1 MDGVGYKRFVRGKD
15 GKLGGWFVRDR
26 VHEGRWQTASSGKIQ
41 YTDSSHSYPAG
52 FHVWLE
58 VPQHLPTSNRGR
70 EGRVEMWKV
79 QYQGVITSGIDKGQ
93 HVVVAKR
100 MKLIERVGDEG
111 RRVTVE
117 KG

>member
-15 GKLGGWFVRDR
+15 GKLHGWFIRDH
-26 VHEGRWQTASSGKIQ
+26 VYEGRWQTATTGKIE
-41 YTDSSHSYPAG
+41 YADSSHSYPTG

-70 EGRVEMWKV
+70 EGRVELWKV
-79 QYQGVITSGIDKGQ
+79 QYQGVTTSGIDNDQ

-111 RRVTVE
+111 RRVTVK